1 MKRIISVVLST
12 IICFSVLVVGQITAS
27 ATDKITIKDSQGCWG
42 YICDVVNK
50 KANLVDFVANKDTVL
65 TDLTIP
71 STITY
76 NDMDY
81 NIESIPISFLSAN
94 NPDIENIKIES
105 GIKAVGTKVFSGCTN
120 LKTITI
126 PSTLLSCKCSIGNDF
141 GYGAFSEIP
150 SLEQIIFEDTE
161 QKFIPSGLYAGITAP
176 NFKFEFPETIKEV
189 GDSAFAYSS
198 IDKFELP
205 KAVTTIPTNCYAGC
219 FNIKTL
225 NLPENIET
233 LKTKAFYFNK
243 NLETINLNTK
253 IKEIPSYCFAG
264 SNITSI
270 TIPNNVSS
278 IGSYAFSGC
287 SKLTTINY
295 SNKVSVIPN
304 YCFQNCASL
313 TEVTIPSTVKTL
325 NVGAY
330 AGCNS
335 LTKITIPG
343 TVTKIY
349 DIALPYDNP
358 NLVIYGADKS
368 AGSVYAE
375 HYNVKFVSISKNIQL
390 TKECCIMNSTS
401 FTYTGKEIKPSFTVV
416 AGEAIV
422 KDGVIVGGNYMT
434 LRNGVDYY
442 CYYENNINIGS
453 GKLVVV
459 GKGDYSGTVT
469 LNFTIKAKSI
479 NNLKFNEGQKRF
491 AYNGRPQFPT
501 VSVYDGEYKLKQ
513 GDDYKVTLGASRDVG
528 KCLLRIE
535 GKNNYTG
542 TKRVEYII
550 VPKKPNKPTARVV
563 KRNEDSLVLY
573 AKASGTYDGLRV
585 YVYDCYKKSY
595 VKLCYFDKNKTNKYT
610 VKGLKQNRTYR
621 LDVTTY
627 IKYEDLKGK
636 KKLYSASRSITMV
649 TKIPATSISKIKVN
663 KRKVITTWK
672 PISATGYVFQYYI
685 NPYTTS
691 FKKVVLDKSH
701 TSYTLKNIHKK
712 SYVYLRVRAYKKLNG
727 KIYYGE
733 NSKIKRVYVS

>member
-1 MKRIISVVLST
+1 MKRILSVILST
-12 IICFSVLVVGQITAS
+12 IIVFSTLVVGQITAS
-27 ATDKITIKDSQGCWG
+27 ATDKITIKDSQGYWG

-50 KANLVDFVANKDTVL
+50 KANLVEFVENEDTTL

-71 STITY
+71 STITH
-76 NDMDY
+76 NDVDY
-81 NIESIPISFLSAN
+81 NVESIPINFLSTN
-94 NPDIENIKIES
+94 SPDIENIKIES
-105 GIKAVGTKVFSGCTN
+105 GIKTVGTKVFSGCIN

-126 PSTLLSCKCSIGNDF
+126 PSTLLSCKCSVGNDS

-150 SLEQIIFEDTE
+150 SLEKIVFEDTK
-161 QKFIPSGLYAGITAP
+161 QKFLPSGLYAGITAE
-176 NFKFEFPETIKEV
+176 NFKFEIPQTIEEV

-205 KAVTTIPTNCYAGC
+205 EAVKTIPSNCYAGC
-219 FNIKTL
+219 FNIKNL

-253 IKEIPSYCFAG
+253 IKEIPSYCFTG
-264 SNITSI
+264 SSITSI
-270 TIPNNVSS
+270 TIPNNVSN

-295 SNKVSVIPN
+295 SNKVSIIPN
-304 YCFQNCASL
+304 YCFQNCTSL

-325 NVGAY
+325 NAGAY

-375 HYNVKFVSISKNIQL
+375 HYNVKFVSISKNIKL
-390 TKECCIMNSTS
+390 TKECCIIKSTS
-401 FTYTGKEIKPSFTVV
+401 FTYTGKEIKPSFDVV
-416 AGEAIV
+416 AGEAII
-422 KDGVIVGGNYMT
+422 KDGEIVGGNYMT

-442 CYYENNINIGS
+442 YYYENNINIGS
-453 GKLVVV
+453 GKLVIV

-469 LNFTIKAKSI
+469 LNFTIKAK
-479 NNLKFNEGQKRF
+479 NVKDLKINEGQKKF
-491 AYNGRPQFPT
+491 YYNGRPQFPT

-513 GDDYKVTLGASRDVG
+513 GEDYKISLGASRDVG
-528 KCLLRIE
+528 KCSLRIE

-542 TKRVEYII
+542 TRKVEYII

-563 KRNEDSLVLY
+563 KRNEDSLVLSS
-573 AKASGTYDGLRV
+573 KASGNYDGLRV
-585 YVYDCYKKSY
+585 YVYDCYKKAY
-595 VKLCYFDKNKTNKYT
+595 IKLCYFDKNKTNKYT
-610 VKGLKQNRTYR
+610 IKGLKQNKTYR
-621 LDVTTY
+621 LDVSTY
-627 IKYEDLKGK
+627 IKYEDLNGK
-636 KKLYSASRSITMV
+636 KKLFSENRSVAMV
-649 TKIPATSISKIKVN
+649 TKIPATSITKAKANKNKI
-663 KRKVITTWK
+663 TATWK

-685 NPYTTS
+685 NPHTASY
-691 FKKVVLDKSH
+691 KKVFLNKSR
-701 TSYTLKNIHKK
+701 TSYTLKNIPKK
-712 SYVYLRVRAYKKLNG
+712 SYVYLKVRAYKKING

-733 NSKIKRVYVS
+733 NSKRKKVYIS